1 MLKKLLATAV
11 ASLVLAAQATPLKTA
26 QGDVEIAKVP
36 ERIVVYD
43 IGALDTLVALG
54 LGDKIVGI
62 PGENSPPISPPRMR
76 KKSAPCSSRIWK
88 R

>member
-36 ERIVVYD
+36 ERIAVYD

-54 LGDKIVGI
+54 LGD
-62 PGENSPPISPPRMR
+62 
-76 KKSAPCSSRIWK
+76 
-88 R
+88 

>member
-11 ASLVLAAQATPLKTA
+11 ASLVLAALATPLKTA

-36 ERIVVYD
+36 ERIAVYD
-43 IGALDTLVALG
+43 IGALERWWRSDSATKSSASPA
-54 LGDKIVGI
+54 K
-62 PGENSPPISPPRMR
+62 NSPPISPPRTR